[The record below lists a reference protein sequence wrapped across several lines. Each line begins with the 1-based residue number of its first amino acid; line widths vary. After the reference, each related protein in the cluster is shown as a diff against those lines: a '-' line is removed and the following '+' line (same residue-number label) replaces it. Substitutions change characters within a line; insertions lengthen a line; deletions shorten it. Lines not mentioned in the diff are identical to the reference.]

1 MSKGSSRKIIFN
13 RKRLNVRKYLK
24 LKNILITLLVIIL
37 CVSTV
42 TIIGE
47 EILKR
52 KVSKSTVSYKE
63 QDNTKKLDTSNENKE
78 NSNNSTQ
85 NIDKKESDEKNTS
98 DDVHFM
104 MLGELMMGGK
114 VTKNLDYNYMI
125 AFKEIY
131 NITKKAD
138 FTYANLATNITNLD
152 KIEDA
157 KTDYLVTK
165 NILNAMNALGIDSVS
180 IANDHITD
188 YPDEIIKNTIKLLEE
203 NDRFVAGRENQPVY
217 FEQNGKKI
225 AIVSTNSVI
234 IGTKNNYTRNQISMY
249 SEENIKK
256 NIAEAK
262 KMSDFVIVDMHF
274 GKGES
279 SFGDSEPMKQIAHVA
294 MTNGADAVIGTHA
307 IGIQPIEMYNNKP
320 IIYTTGYLMTDLEYE
335 TTKSNYI
342 FDLIFDDNM
351 KLTQIEMIP
360 TYIKDNKEN
369 VLCKNFD
376 ENLATVNM
384 KNLNNGNIQ
393 NGLNSKVEN
402 DKIII
407 DF

>member
-1 MSKGSSRKIIFN
+1 MAKGSSRKIIFN

-203 NDRFVAGRENQPVY
+203 NDIFVAGRENQPVY
-217 FEQNGKKI
+217 FEKNGKKI

-279 SFGDSEPMKQIAHVA
+279 SFGVSEQMKQMAHFVIN
-294 MTNGADAVIGTHA
+294 NGADAVIGTHA

-360 TYIKDNKEN
+360 TYIKDNREN